1 MSLCLSI
8 VSQIRWPQ
16 PLNILSPAISLSFLV
31 FHTYGATKYNWIRA
45 SNTYYH
51 SITLTADLLKLNPLC
66 EVAGRSVNQ
75 SVSQSLS
82 LSPPTTN
89 LPPNELKECP
99 HLQLK
104 PSAMG
109 WTDPSAHDRTT
120 YRPVLLRPTFNSLS
134 LHSPSKAPISLHS
147 NAAAPNDLQCD
158 FAPWKPDN
166 NSVSLELLSFLSP
179 SILVWP
185 ILIVYRVIQ

>member
-1 MSLCLSI
+1 MLHSQIDLRVHNPPEKADYTWRINSIRYKETPKEDFFRFTFHLMKFLIIMTLIYGFNKYKRIIKCLLISLKYKVIQCLS
-8 VSQIRWPQ
+8 VSPLSVKYADHNLLIYSPQ
-16 PLNILSPAISLSFLV
+16 LHISLSFLV

-99 HLQLK
+99 HLQPK
-104 PSAMG
+104 PSALG
-109 WTDPSAHDRTT
+109 
-120 YRPVLLRPTFNSLS
+120 N
-134 LHSPSKAPISLHS
+134 
-147 NAAAPNDLQCD
+147 
-158 FAPWKPDN
+158 
-166 NSVSLELLSFLSP
+166 
-179 SILVWP
+179 
-185 ILIVYRVIQ
+185 